1 MVELNIFMK
10 YYILDSNNN
19 MIAIPFDTAEEA
31 ESFGVN
37 GGWDTFTIIKMVK
50 LVKK

>member
-1 MVELNIFMK
+1 
-10 YYILDSNNN
+10 